1 MYTQTSWY
9 HLQLHI
15 TLGSMKI
22 INNLYNYIESSI
34 YYLSLFYTYVRLDE
48 IILNFNV
55 KDIHM
60 QNCKIFIYKI
70 MRYSYKMLK
79 IYSSRWSDL
88 TTKCEGVA
96 LGIFCYRSKVHT
108 LPSTHGYP
116 KPLFFLNQSSGVL

>member
-22 INNLYNYIESSI
+22 INNLYNCIESSI
-34 YYLSLFYTYVRLDE
+34 YYLSLYNTYVRLDE
-48 IILNFNV
+48 IIFNLNV

-70 MRYSYKMLK
+70 MRYSYLF
-79 IYSSRWSDL
+79 ITVQWSDL

-96 LGIFCYRSKVHT
+96 LGIFCYRAKVHT
-108 LPSTHGYP
+108 QYPRLPKTT
-116 KPLFFLNQSSGVL
+116 FFLNQSSGFL